1 MPLKCPYCWRCFR
14 YSLSRD
20 MHIKDDHRI
29 ISGRCPTGQADGTN
43 DLSRRTLITYIL
55 GTTAW
60 PPISDKHLQL
70 TRKQNQYSNR
80 RRTSLVI
87 SQHHQNSQ
95 QNKIH
100 TNQNTDTEKRPLFYY
115 GREEQTNADRT
126 ERDQEREIDRQ
137 HRNLEGQ
144 RGQRG
149 QSEEDSPG
157 STDSCDSE
165 QNTSAIPN
173 SDAAIRVSVIVKN
186 PFITN

>member
-1 MPLKCPYCWRCFR
+1 M
-14 YSLSRD
+14 
-20 MHIKDDHRI
+20 
-29 ISGRCPTGQADGTN
+29 
-43 DLSRRTLITYIL
+43 
-55 GTTAW
+55 
-60 PPISDKHLQL
+60 
-70 TRKQNQYSNR
+70 
-80 RRTSLVI
+80 VI

-95 QNKIH
+95 QNIH
-100 TNQNTDTEKRPLFYY
+100 SNQNTDTEKRPLFYY
-115 GREEQTNADRT
+115 GRESIDQTAADRN
-126 ERDQEREIDRQ
+126 ERDQEREIERQ

-165 QNTSAIPN
+165 QNTSAMPN

>member
-1 MPLKCPYCWRCFR
+1 M
-14 YSLSRD
+14 
-20 MHIKDDHRI
+20 
-29 ISGRCPTGQADGTN
+29 
-43 DLSRRTLITYIL
+43 
-55 GTTAW
+55 
-60 PPISDKHLQL
+60 
-70 TRKQNQYSNR
+70 
-80 RRTSLVI
+80 VI
-87 SQHHQNSQ
+87 SHQNSQ
-95 QNKIH
+95 QNLQN
-100 TNQNTDTEKRPLFYY
+100 NQKTDTEKRPLFYY
-115 GREEQTNADRT
+115 GRESTDQTNPDRS
-126 ERDQEREIDRQ
+126 DQEREIERQ

>member
-1 MPLKCPYCWRCFR
+1 MYWPGGHPVGR
-14 YSLSRD
+14 YEQY
-20 MHIKDDHRI
+20 I
-29 ISGRCPTGQADGTN
+29 A
-43 DLSRRTLITYIL
+43 RTLITYIL
-55 GTTAW
+55 GTTTWA
-60 PPISDKHLQL
+60 PISDKHLQL

-80 RRTSLVI
+80 RRTNMVI

-95 QNKIH
+95 QNIH
-100 TNQNTDTEKRPLFYY
+100 SNQNTDTEKRPLFYY
-115 GREEQTNADRT
+115 GRESIDQTSADRN
-126 ERDQEREIDRQ
+126 ERDQEREIERQ

>member
-1 MPLKCPYCWRCFR
+1 M
-14 YSLSRD
+14 
-20 MHIKDDHRI
+20 
-29 ISGRCPTGQADGTN
+29 
-43 DLSRRTLITYIL
+43 
-55 GTTAW
+55 
-60 PPISDKHLQL
+60 
-70 TRKQNQYSNR
+70 
-80 RRTSLVI
+80 VI

-95 QNKIH
+95 QNVRS
-100 TNQNTDTEKRPLFYY
+100 NQNTDTEKRPLFYY
-115 GREEQTNADRT
+115 GRESIDQTNADRN
-126 ERDQEREIDRQ
+126 ERDQEREIERQ

-165 QNTSAIPN
+165 QNTSAMPN